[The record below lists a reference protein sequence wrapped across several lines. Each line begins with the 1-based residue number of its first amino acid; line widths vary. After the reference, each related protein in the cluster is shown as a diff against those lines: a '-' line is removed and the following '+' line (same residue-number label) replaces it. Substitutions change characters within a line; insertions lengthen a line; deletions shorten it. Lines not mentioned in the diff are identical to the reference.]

1 MQHDRYI
8 NDLLVYYL
16 DAVLHELENSKES
29 RAVILKTYENY
40 RALRPP
46 KPTYQQFVTENSD
59 GSVWWE
65 SRLRLLQILG
75 AGNNKEPLY
84 DVAAITARVQPF
96 EQEMV
101 PEMIILG
108 GRQNMHEE
116 ALKLLTHNLG
126 DFDTAIRYCLL
137 GGTSLFYADG
147 ASFPQDEFPSKEEQ
161 SRLLKQLLRE
171 FLKIEDLPNRL
182 ERTEELL
189 ERFGGWFDAS
199 EVRTFRCPAF
209 TGCDCCFAVL
219 SLNHGLTLPCRSLT
233 KFLIHG
239 P

>member
-1 MQHDRYI
+1 MQHDRFI

-16 DAVLHELENSKES
+16 DAVLHELESSEKS
-29 RAVILKTYENY
+29 RAIVLETYDNY

-46 KPTYQQFVTENSD
+46 KPTYQQFITDNSD

-75 AGNNKEPLY
+75 AGNNKEPSY

-96 EQEMV
+96 EQELV

-137 GGTSLFYADG
+137 GGLSLFHTRG
-147 ASFPQDEFPSKEEQ
+147 TSVSQDELPSKEEQ
-161 SRLLKQLLRE
+161 SRLLRLLLLE
-171 FLKIEDLPNRL
+171 FLRIEDQSDRF

-189 ERFGGWFDAS
+189 ERFGSWFDAS
-199 EVRTFRCPAF
+199 EV
-209 TGCDCCFAVL
+209 
-219 SLNHGLTLPCRSLT
+219 
-233 KFLIHG
+233 
-239 P
+239 

>member
-1 MQHDRYI
+1 MQHDRFI

-16 DAVLHELENSKES
+16 DAVLHELESSEKS
-29 RAVILKTYENY
+29 RAFVLETYDNY

-46 KPTYQQFVTENSD
+46 KPTYQQFITDNSD

-75 AGNNKEPLY
+75 AGNNKEPSY

-96 EQEMV
+96 EQELV

-137 GGTSLFYADG
+137 GGLSLFHTRG
-147 ASFPQDEFPSKEEQ
+147 TSVSQDELPSKEEQ
-161 SRLLKQLLRE
+161 SRLLRLLLLE
-171 FLKIEDLPNRL
+171 FLRIEDQSDRF

-189 ERFGGWFDAS
+189 ERFGSWFDAS
-199 EVRTFRCPAF
+199 EV
-209 TGCDCCFAVL
+209 
-219 SLNHGLTLPCRSLT
+219 
-233 KFLIHG
+233 
-239 P
+239 